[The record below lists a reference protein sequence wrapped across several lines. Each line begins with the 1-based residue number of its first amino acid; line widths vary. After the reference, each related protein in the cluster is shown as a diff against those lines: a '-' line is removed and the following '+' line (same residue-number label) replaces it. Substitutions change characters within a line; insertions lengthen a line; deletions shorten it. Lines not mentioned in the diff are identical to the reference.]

1 MHRLPIPQHW
11 QETHISSRGPEAGVV
26 PEWVDDTLLAT
37 LGDAE
42 EASLKLCLLAC
53 VWCKKRSSLQFF
65 FTSFYDHTKYLYVL
79 YLDSFYFAIHYW
91 EFPTTKHKSSAL
103 YLASFDLQ
111 HFLEQNQ

>member
-53 VWCKKRSSLQFF
+53 V
-65 FTSFYDHTKYLYVL
+65 
-79 YLDSFYFAIHYW
+79 
-91 EFPTTKHKSSAL
+91 
-103 YLASFDLQ
+103 
-111 HFLEQNQ
+111 